1 MNSPIALFIYNRL
14 AHTKAT
20 VAAIQAC
27 SQAVDS
33 DLYIFCDGPKINAS
47 NDEVDAINTLRAF
60 ANEITGFKSVQII
73 AQKSNLGLSKS
84 IVQGITNVLEKH
96 ESVIVL
102 EDDIVVGK
110 DFLNYMN
117 TALLKYEHEPKVAG
131 ISGYSFPIKET
142 QPYFSRTGSCWG
154 WATYKSVWDDF
165 RCNRENLNLNDIDAN
180 ELDLFNVFGTVY
192 TSMFLQTKQGSIQSW
207 AVEFY
212 LYYFSKKQYFLMP
225 GINLIENAGFDGT
238 GTHKTNGNFL
248 TNNNAVGQ
256 LSKLNFPAEI
266 TEDPKIRKKIIAL
279 YHQGYARSTWISSFV
294 NKIKRLLLANENN
307 NH

>member
-20 VAAIQAC
+20 VSALQAC
-27 SQAVDS
+27 PQADES
-33 DLYIFCDGPKINAS
+33 DLFIFGDGPKLNAS
-47 NDEVDAINTLRAF
+47 TNEVDAINKLRAF
-60 ANEITGFKSVQII
+60 AKAITGFKSVQII
-73 AQKSNLGLSKS
+73 EQTSNLGLSKS
-84 IVQGITNVLEKH
+84 IVQGITAVLEKH
-96 ESVIVL
+96 QSVIVL

-117 TALLKYEHEPKVAG
+117 ASLEKYENETSVAG
-131 ISGYSFPIKET
+131 ISGYSFPIYKT
-142 QPYFSRTGSCWG
+142 QAYFTRTGSCWG
-154 WATYKSVWDDF
+154 WATYKRVWDDF
-165 RCNRENLNLNDIDAN
+165 MSTRISLNLNDIDAN
-180 ELDLFNVFGTVY
+180 EMDLFNVFGTVY
-192 TSMFLQTKQGSIQSW
+192 SSMFIQTKQGSVQSW

-225 GINLIENAGFDGT
+225 GINLIANVGFDGT

-256 LSKLNFPAEI
+256 LSKLSFPAKI
-266 TEDPKIRKKIIAL
+266 IEDPKIRKKIVAL
-279 YHQGYARSTWISSFV
+279 YHRGYRQPSLISSFV
-294 NKIKRLLLANENN
+294 NKIKRVLLANENN